1 MTMVAGGIGGSGI
14 VIVSVSTTNYSGT
27 YSGANVVVTT
37 SGANT
42 IISFNS
48 SGTYTG

>member
-1 MTMVAGGIGGSGI
+1 L
-14 VIVSVSTTNYSGT
+14 SVPTTSYSNSYT
-27 YSGANVVVTT
+27 GANVVVTT

-48 SGTYTG
+48 SGTYTA

>member
-1 MTMVAGGIGGSGI
+1 VPTAKFSNTTTGS
-14 VIVSVSTTNYSGT
+14 
-27 YSGANVVVTT
+27 NVVVTT

-48 SGTYTG
+48 SGTYTA